1 MNANRGCES
10 VRVSMSIRRTKAPRI
25 TQKPEFFFAAAAPTN
40 HEKQPIS
47 KGRSG
52 VLNLEDLLP
61 DVWKAS
67 HPQHIRTF
75 REEERQHRADER
87 RYRHAERRIARVK
100 A

>member
-1 MNANRGCES
+1 MILTVVASAHRHDLDVWAYLRDVLE
-10 VRVSMSIRRTKAPRI
+10 RLA
-25 TQKPEFFFAAAAPTN
+25 
-40 HEKQPIS
+40 
-47 KGRSG
+47 KGED
-52 VLNLEDLLP
+52 NLEDLLP